1 MVVLLKVWSR
11 PIQNGHRTI
20 IFCYGLAHL
29 LNGLPVMVTVQVN
42 MNRLRTILK
51 IGFLMVCV
59 GLTRELS
66 IFLILN
72 VYFINGQNF
81 FI

>member
-11 PIQNGHRTI
+11 PIQNGPRTI